1 MNRRALMNGGLLT
14 GIASLVEPQQSSRG
28 GTQGDDAIVARAIS
42 DLNDTLRRTL
52 DTSRELVRIREQQR
66 IYLRAA
72 QKFPDFIEVGI
83 AVWESVYDWH
93 VRHQLPLS
101 LSRNADGR
109 YAMTVA
115 FTTLVL
121 RPDAP
126 ENYVGAGMDA
136 R

>member
-1 MNRRALMNGGLLT
+1 MNRRALMNGGFLT
-14 GIASLVEPQQSSRG
+14 GIAALVEPQQSSRSG
-28 GTQGDDAIVARAIS
+28 SQGDDAIVARAIY

-121 RPDAP
+121 RPDAS
-126 ENYVGAGMDA
+126 ENYVGAGVDA

>member
-1 MNRRALMNGGLLT
+1 MNRRAWMNGGLLT
-14 GIASLVEPQQSSRG
+14 GIALLVAPQQSSRSG
-28 GTQGDDAIVARAIS
+28 PQGDDAIVARAIY
-42 DLNDTLRRTL
+42 DLNNTLRTTL

-126 ENYVGAGMDA
+126 ENYVGAGVDA

>member
-1 MNRRALMNGGLLT
+1 MNGGFLT
-14 GIASLVEPQQSSRG
+14 GIAALVEPQQSSRSG
-28 GTQGDDAIVARAIS
+28 SQGDDAIVARAIY

-121 RPDAP
+121 RPDAS
-126 ENYVGAGMDA
+126 ENYVGAGVDA